1 MYFSTKI
8 DNDKAV
14 LPPSHQGHSS
24 GYRRQVLVSRAS
36 GSPHMT
42 LSVGHLD
49 PDGYVEPVLHSFEV
63 SLYVFSGSLAVTTLG
78 QTTRLDRDHCIA
90 IPIGTTYSLK
100 ALDGPVKWLQMSS
113 PAELDD
119 GRRQDTFFDVEAM
132 VESPPT
138 LPDMRDPRNRNAAR
152 FDSESMDLRRLSGGT
167 DVSAP
172 TVSPSMATALLAY
185 SGIAVKMLIDQQVGA
200 QLHTM
205 FIVDYQPTAIAH
217 PHDHPFEEAYVFVEG
232 EVHAL
237 VDGNLM
243 VFHAGD
249 VLWAGVGADHGFEN
263 RGSGLVRW
271 IEVQAPQPPARHS
284 YRFSREW
291 EHLSTKLSNSDKILD
306 NRGDGLRTDA
316 TETHSKSSK
325 E

>member
-1 MYFSTKI
+1 MYYATKI
-8 DNDKAV
+8 DDSKATT
-14 LPPSHQGHSS
+14 PAPYEGHSS
-24 GYRRQVLVSRAS
+24 GFRQQVLVTRAT

-42 LSVGHLD
+42 LTIGHLA
-49 PDGYVEPVLHSFEV
+49 PEGRVETALHSFEF
-63 SLYVFSGSLAVTTLG
+63 SIYVFSGSLAVTTLG
-78 QTTRLDRDHCIA
+78 ESTLLEANHCITV
-90 IPIGTTYSLK
+90 PIGTAYSLRSVE
-100 ALDGPVKWLQMSS
+100 GPAKWLQIAS

-119 GRRQDTFFDVEAM
+119 GRRQDTFFTGEPL
-132 VESPPT
+132 VESEPT
-138 LPDMRDPRNRNAAR
+138 LPDMRDPRNRNAVR
-152 FDSESMDLRRLSGGT
+152 FDPDSMDLHKLAGGSN
-167 DVSAP
+167 VNAP

-185 SGIAVKMLIDQQVGA
+185 SGIGVKMLIDQQLGA

-205 FIVDYQPTAIAH
+205 FVVDYQPTAIAH

-237 VDGNLM
+237 VDGELM
-243 VFHAGD
+243 VFHPGD

-291 EHLSTKLSNSDKILD
+291 EHLAAKLEH
-306 NRGDGLRTDA
+306 R
-316 TETHSKSSK
+316 E
-325 E
+325 